1 MAKIIK
7 GIIVWFTLLAWVIF
21 ICAIDGMSFLFGLI
35 FLLVN
40 LILTI
45 ICIYVIDSFEELN
58 KILLND
64 YFEKLLNKK

>member
-1 MAKIIK
+1 METIIK
-7 GIIVWFTLLAWVIF
+7 AIVLWCTCLAWVVF
-21 ICAIDGMSFLFGLI
+21 ICAIDGMTFLFGLA

-58 KILLND
+58 KLLLNEF
-64 YFEKLLNKK
+64 FEKLIKK